1 MIHDPQLEVSPDF
14 AVESPRGTILIVDDD
29 RDQVFVLRT
38 RLERLGFMVVG
49 AHHGKEA
56 LAIVNEQRPDLVLLD
71 LNLPDL
77 SGFDVCREI
86 ADSPDTC
93 GLPVIILSGKDG
105 DEIVRECRAVG
116 SEFFVRKPYDPNVL
130 LALIEQSIGW

>member
-14 AVESPRGTILIVDDD
+14 AVETPRGTILIVEDDQ
-29 RDQVFVLRT
+29 DQVFVLRV
-38 RLERLGFMVVG
+38 RLEKLGFVVLTANNG
-49 AHHGKEA
+49 RDA
-56 LAIVNEQRPDLVLLD
+56 LARAHEERPDLVLLD

-77 SGFDVCREI
+77 SGFEVCRELV
-86 ADSPDTC
+86 DSPDTC

-105 DEIVRECRAVG
+105 EETVRECRAAG

-130 LALIEQSIGW
+130 LALIEQSMGW